1 VNTPRPPRD
10 ASTAGASSPP
20 PTILVV
26 DDEAPLRH
34 VLERALRREG
44 YQVLGA
50 ASAETAYELLAT
62 AAADAV
68 LLDIRLPTM
77 SGLALYL
84 AMVHRWPALE
94 GRIAVMTGDAEA
106 DEVRTWLE
114 RNRCTVIRKP
124 FNLREIFDW
133 LRSVLEQRDRGT
145 GNG

>member
-1 VNTPRPPRD
+1 M
-10 ASTAGASSPP
+10 
-20 PTILVV
+20 
-26 DDEAPLRH
+26 
-34 VLERALRREG
+34 
-44 YQVLGA
+44 LGA
-50 ASAETAYELLAT
+50 GSAETAYELLAT
-62 AAADAV
+62 RAADAV

-84 AMVHRWPALE
+84 AMLHRWPALE
-94 GRIAVMTGDAEA
+94 GRIAVMTGDADA

-133 LRSVLEQRDRGT
+133 LRRVLEQRDRGT